1 MALPRRNCI
10 MESSRKTSQ
19 IVGKLLLVLALLLVG
34 GAVYTQLT
42 SSLLQMLVY
51 RQDSR
56 VQVLVLTKPA
66 IQFTYNPATR
76 KAVATLSAT
85 PCTAEKKESC
95 FDGQFERFFIPAN
108 DDQAVFWSNFQDLLA
123 RWRFNPLLALKVAGG
138 YLKMWFK
145 HQTDISPAEFFVFA
159 QHLATLDITDF
170 ATKLPTVQPKKKKA
184 KNPPPAEVS
193 ADQLV
198 AATEEDRPLV
208 VEILNAS
215 GQKGIASALT
225 QYLREQNT
233 KGLLRVDVLQYDNYP
248 TLQEKSSVVDYSGRL
263 MQATQLSRAIGI
275 SGAIRSETSPT
286 AICDTRIIL
295 GKDFQMP
302 L

>member
-1 MALPRRNCI
+1 
-10 MESSRKTSQ
+10 MESSRKTGK
-19 IVGKLLLVLALLLVG
+19 ITGKLLLAAALLLVG
-34 GAVYTQLT
+34 GACYTQLT
-42 SSLLQMLVY
+42 SSLLQTLLS

-56 VQVLVLTKPA
+56 VQVLVLTQPA

-76 KAVATLSAT
+76 KAVATLSSI
-85 PCTAEKKESC
+85 PCTAQKKETC
-95 FDGQFERFFIPAN
+95 FEGQFDRFFVPAN
-108 DDQAVFWSNFQDLLA
+108 DDQAAFWSHFEDLLA
-123 RWRFNPLLALKVAGG
+123 RWRFNPLLTVRVAAG
-138 YLKMWFK
+138 YLKARFK
-145 HQTDISPAEFFVFA
+145 HQTDISAAEFFVLT
-159 QHLATLDITDF
+159 QHLAGLDITDF
-170 ATKLPTVQPKKKKA
+170 ATKLPAMQPKKKKS
-184 KNPPPAEVS
+184 KTPPPPEVS

-198 AATEEDRPLV
+198 AATQEDRPLV

-215 GQKGIASALT
+215 GQKGLASALT

-248 TLQEKSSVVDYSGRL
+248 TPQEKSSVIDYSGRL

>member
-1 MALPRRNCI
+1 
-10 MESSRKTSQ
+10 MESSRKTGK
-19 IVGKLLLVLALLLVG
+19 IIGKLLLVLALFLIG

-42 SSLLQMLVY
+42 SSLLQKLIS

-56 VQVLVLTKPA
+56 IQVLVLTKPA

-76 KAVATLSAT
+76 KVVATLSAA
-85 PCTAEKKESC
+85 PCTAEKKETC
-95 FDGQFERFFIPAN
+95 FEGQYERFLIPAN
-108 DDQAVFWSNFQDLLA
+108 NDQAVFWSNFQDLLA
-123 RWRFNPLLALKVAGG
+123 RWRFNPMLTLKVAGG
-138 YLKMWFK
+138 YLQMWFNR
-145 HQTDISPAEFFVFA
+145 QTDISPAEFFVLT
-159 QHLATLDITDF
+159 QHLAGLDITDF
-170 ATKLPTVQPKKKKA
+170 ATKLPAVQPKKKKN
-184 KNPPPAEVS
+184 KNPLPEVS
-193 ADQLV
+193 AEQLV

-208 VEILNAS
+208 VEILNGS
-215 GQKGIASALT
+215 GQKGLASALT

-248 TLQEKSSVVDYSGRL
+248 TIQEKSSVVDYSGRL